1 MGCMQTQRLTHHMSR
16 PSLTR
21 FQCAFDI
28 CSGDT
33 MNTASRMETCCK
45 PGCVHVS
52 DAFAQLLPH
61 EEWGSTGG
69 VQHAAVCAGRM
80 MLAAL

>member
-1 MGCMQTQRLTHHMSR
+1 MLL
-16 PSLTR
+16 PVLLSLPVFCPCFTR
-21 FQCAFDI
+21 ACARALH

-52 DAFAQLLPH
+52 DAFAKLLPH
-61 EEWGSTGG
+61 EDWNSTGG
-69 VQHAAVCAGRM
+69 VQVCVRAW
-80 MLAAL
+80 L

>member
-1 MGCMQTQRLTHHMSR
+1 
-16 PSLTR
+16 
-21 FQCAFDI
+21 
-28 CSGDT
+28 

-52 DAFAQLLPH
+52 DAFAKLLPH

-69 VQHAAVCAGRM
+69 VQVGVLRTCCAHSLLALLPVMCRTCRLEGR
-80 MLAAL
+80 A